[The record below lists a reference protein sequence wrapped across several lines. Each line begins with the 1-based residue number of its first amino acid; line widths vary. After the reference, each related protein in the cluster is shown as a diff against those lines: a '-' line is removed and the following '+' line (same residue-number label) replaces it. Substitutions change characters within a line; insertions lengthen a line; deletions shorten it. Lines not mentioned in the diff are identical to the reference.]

1 MQVASWVDGAGDA
14 PRRKAIG
21 LALVLGLHA
30 ALAWVLLAGSGTALR
45 AVEPVRDAVQVLL
58 MEPSRTL
65 PAQAAA
71 PVAPSQ
77 GSPARTL
84 PRPQVATPA
93 PAPAP
98 VTEMVPSAPPAALP
112 QAAPVPA
119 AAALQA
125 QGAAPRAEIARE
137 GGAEA
142 ASGSSPQPAIAR
154 AVVPP
159 GAATT
164 GAATPAPASSQA
176 PRSVGE
182 LCPGLVKAVPP
193 ARAVRAGLG
202 GTVLA
207 RATVLAGRVV
217 RVDILRS
224 EPFGLFDAAVRQA
237 MMQYRC
243 HDQGDALLVAEQ
255 LFEFKLAD

>member
-1 MQVASWVDGAGDA
+1 MQVGTWVDGAGDA

-30 ALAWVLLAGSGTALR
+30 ALAWVLLAASGTALR

-58 MEPSRTL
+58 MEPPRTL
-65 PAQAAA
+65 PAQVAA

-84 PRPQVATPA
+84 PKPQVATPA
-93 PAPAP
+93 HAPAP
-98 VTEMVPSAPPAALP
+98 VTEMMPPAPPAALP
-112 QAAPVPA
+112 QAVPA

>member
-1 MQVASWVDGAGDA
+1 MQVASWMDGVGDA
-14 PRRKAIG
+14 PRRKAVG

-58 MEPSRTL
+58 MEPPRTMPVL
-65 PAQAAA
+65 AAVQAA
-71 PVAPSQ
+71 PGP

-84 PRPQVATPA
+84 PKPQVATPA
-93 PAPAP
+93 PAP
-98 VTEMVPSAPPAALP
+98 VTELAPPAPPAALA
-112 QAAPVPA
+112 QVAPVPA

-125 QGAAPRAEIARE
+125 QGAAPRAEAVRE
-137 GGAEA
+137 GGTES
-142 ASGSSPQPAIAR
+142 ASGSASQPAIAR
-154 AVVPP
+154 AT
-159 GAATT
+159 ATT
-164 GAATPAPASSQA
+164 GAATAAAATPAPAPSQA

-193 ARAVRAGLG
+193 ARAARAGLG

-207 RATVLAGRVV
+207 RATVMAGRVV

-243 HDQGDALLVAEQ
+243 HDQGDAVLVAEQ